1 LTLRGGV
8 SAENG
13 FSRAKLLHD
22 VDEAMHMADYIAIW
36 LFNRMHA
43 LGGSKDSPAQGSPVP
58 MAITVADMAPVQ
70 ALGPRRRSGIAV

>member
-1 LTLRGGV
+1 LTLQGGV

-43 LGGSKDSPAQGSPVP
+43 LGGSEGFA
-58 MAITVADMAPVQ
+58 
-70 ALGPRRRSGIAV
+70 